1 MKYLL
6 LAAEVSVRKDDKIS
20 YIYFRITGNLSTKKA
35 NLKIGL
41 RLILKVIVSNNKT

>member
-35 NLKIGL
+35 NLYN
-41 RLILKVIVSNNKT
+41 LKSNCFQQ